1 MKPRHVIRDMI
12 IFLTSSCYKSDNA
25 GNSGNFLPARQKKE
39 GLCMPPS
46 HLNYYLATKNSYYCY
61 KEKYE

>member
-25 GNSGNFLPARQKKE
+25 GNSGFSPGPAKKVRAVYAPITFKLLF
-39 GLCMPPS
+39 GNKKSL
-46 HLNYYLATKNSYYCY
+46 LLL
-61 KEKYE
+61 